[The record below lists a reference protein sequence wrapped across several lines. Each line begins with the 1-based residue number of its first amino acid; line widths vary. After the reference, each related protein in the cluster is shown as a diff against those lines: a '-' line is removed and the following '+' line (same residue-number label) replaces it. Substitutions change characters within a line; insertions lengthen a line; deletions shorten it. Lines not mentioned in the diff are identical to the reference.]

1 MGNTL
6 DVSLLCRNKF
16 FALELKNRAKAN
28 IKVIPY
34 YITLLDFLIFA
45 EEYLS
50 KKIST
55 DNSPQSSSNFNIF
68 SSFKVFL
75 KLSQQ
80 KQSSRIVKKFQIWQ
94 FCVNMIWYIGFR
106 SKIDFRQLLANFV
119 GDKFLNDH
127 TKNWT
132 IYKLDLDNKIFCRNE
147 VNYITKLYFYIL
159 L

>member
-6 DVSLLCRNKF
+6 DASLLCRNKF

-34 YITLLDFLIFA
+34 YITLLHFLIFA

-80 KQSSRIVKKFQIWQ
+80 KQSSRVVKKFQIWQ
-94 FCVNMIWYIGFR
+94 FCVSMIWYIGFR

-119 GDKFLNDH
+119 GDKFLIRCSNLSQSC
-127 TKNWT
+127 
-132 IYKLDLDNKIFCRNE
+132 IRLRNS
-147 VNYITKLYFYIL
+147 THFQKRKHQK
-159 L
+159 